1 MSKLFVLLLS
11 VFAPFCFAGEKAD
24 ILLGQVVSVSSPL
37 VGEISNELKS
47 GYEAYFAQVNAQ
59 GGIDGRK
66 IRLIQKD
73 DGYVAD
79 KMLVLTRELIE
90 VDNVIALV
98 GYLGTP
104 GPSLVVKENLLTR
117 NDIALIGPSTGVSSL
132 LAEKNVFPVRASY
145 EAELAEIV
153 AHAKAMQHRRIA
165 LVAWSAG
172 AGPLL
177 ADAFPQIVG
186 DAGLELMHRK
196 LFEPSPKAADMR
208 RALEDAIT
216 PLHENRP
223 DAVVLI
229 AGGAALYEAIRQ
241 LRTRLPATLPLY
253 TISSVNWQDLIKN
266 LGVKQSQGIVIS
278 QAVPYPYSP
287 RLPIVK
293 NYLKQ
298 MHRMGRAANY
308 YSLEG
313 YLGGAVTVE
322 ALRRGG
328 PELTRRSVAA
338 ALYRMGRQQFG
349 GFEINYSAARRQGFG
364 KPEATLITSQGTLL
378 R

>member
-1 MSKLFVLLLS
+1 MSKLFALLLS
-11 VFAPFCFAGEKAD
+11 VFAPLCFAGEKPD
-24 ILLGQVVSVSSPL
+24 ILLGQVISVSSPL

-47 GYEAYFAQVNAQ
+47 GYEAYFAQVNEQ
-59 GGIDGRK
+59 GGIHGRK

-73 DGYVAD
+73 DGYVAN
-79 KMLVLTRELIE
+79 KTLALTRELIE
-90 VDNVIALV
+90 ADNVIALV

-104 GPSLVVKENLLTR
+104 GPSMVVKENLLTR

-165 LVAWSAG
+165 LIAWSAG

-177 ADAFPQIVG
+177 ADSFPQIVRDG
-186 DAGLELMHRK
+186 GLVLAYRK
-196 LFEPSPKAADMR
+196 LFQPSPKDAETSQ
-208 RALEDAIT
+208 ALHDAVLPLREIQPDAI
-216 PLHENRP
+216 
-223 DAVVLI
+223 VLI
-229 AGGAALYEAIRQ
+229 AGGTALYEAIRE
-241 LRTRLPATLPLY
+241 LRARLPATLPLY

-266 LGVKQSQGIVIS
+266 LGIKQSQGIVIS

-287 RLPIVK
+287 QLPIVK
-293 NYLKQ
+293 SYLEQ
-298 MHRMGRAANY
+298 MRRQGRPANY

-313 YLGGAVTVE
+313 YLGAAVTVE
-322 ALRRGG
+322 ALRRVG
-328 PELTRRSVAA
+328 PEPTRRGVVE
-338 ALYRMGRQQFG
+338 ALHRLGRQQFG
-349 GFEINYSAARRQGFG
+349 GFEVNYSVARRQGFG

>member
-1 MSKLFVLLLS
+1 MFKLFVLLLS
-11 VFAPFCFAGEKAD
+11 VFAPLSHAGEKSD

-37 VGEISNELKS
+37 VGEISNELKL

-59 GGIDGRK
+59 GGIHGRK

-73 DGYVAD
+73 DAYVANNT
-79 KMLVLTRELIE
+79 LALTRELI
-90 VDNVIALV
+90 DSDKVIALV

-104 GPSLVVKENLLTR
+104 GPSLVVKENLLVR

-145 EAELAEIV
+145 EAELTEIV

-165 LVAWSAG
+165 LIAWNAG

-177 ADAFPQIVG
+177 ADAFPQIVRK
-186 DAGLELMHRK
+186 AGLDLAYRK
-196 LFEPSPKAADMR
+196 LFQTSRKDADMEH
-208 RALEDAIT
+208 ALQEAIA
-216 PLHENRP
+216 PLREIQP
-223 DAVVLI
+223 DATVLI
-229 AGGAALYEAIRQ
+229 AGGTALYEAIRE
-241 LRTRLPATLPLY
+241 LRKHMPATRPLY
-253 TISSVNWQDLIKN
+253 TISSVNWQDLVKN
-266 LGVKQSQGIVIS
+266 LGTKQCQGIVIS

-287 RLPIVK
+287 QLPIVK
-293 NYLKQ
+293 SYLEQ
-298 MHRMGRAANY
+298 MRRMGRPATY

-313 YLGGAVTVE
+313 YLGGAVAAE
-322 ALRRGG
+322 ALRRAG
-328 PELTRRSVAA
+328 PEATSRSVVD

-349 GFEINYSAARRQGFG
+349 GFEIDYSAVRRQGFG
-364 KPEATLITSQGTLL
+364 KPEATLITSKGTLL